1 MFTDRRLW
9 LTADGKRVV
18 DEGDPKANTLFAAEG
33 DEILD
38 EVAKKFKIKRLKK
51 PVEDKAAA
59 PGEDKSGDD
68 PKPGLTMVR
77 RKSGETK

>member
-1 MFTDRRLW
+1 MFTNRRLW

-18 DEGDPKANTLFAAEG
+18 EEGDPASATLFAAEG

-38 EVAKKFKIKRLKK
+38 EVAEKFEIKRLKK

-59 PGEDKSGDD
+59 QDEDKGDK
-68 PKPGLTMVR
+68 PKAGLTVVR
-77 RKSGETK
+77 RKSGK